1 MSWAEERA
9 RNTGCFDVQRFDAIP
24 SRATQAGARL
34 RGPEC
39 AWDARRRHAPCTQR
53 ISPSWGMDC
62 VYLRV
67 PREATYVEALH
78 LRTVQNPAMGE
89 VGMGRDYLVMSKPLL
104 PYHWT
109 PSGRKTSNPE
119 LDFPLKG
126 LLQVPS
132 ERYPRDSAYSLY
144 LSSLMAG
151 HGDPG
156 RFIEEHRKE
165 YKNRRGGVLLSWSQ
179 VEYYLVPPGMRR
191 TLYPVV
197 PAGWDGW
204 ECPIGMT
211 VPLPAVVTYRGSR
224 LIRGDPLHW
233 GIFYS
238 EWLANVMA
246 RFVDDAFH
254 RGLLWHLPA
263 RVVENL
269 PLLGLEFL
277 LEGSPYPIQVVE
289 QFLRLQADCDWDSW
303 TSRGYGTVGAVPIH
317 LVGRDYK
324 IQELGSLMDTTRPGT
339 RGRDEEV
346 EEVIAHGVIGR
357 GGGLL
362 GVSGNP
368 QRPPV
373 RPITGTLAS
382 PRGLSNLPR
391 ERNLEEDYEEPKRRI
406 DLPVEPEG
414 LSLEDPDY
422 VRYGDEL
429 WSRNTLASAGLTA
442 NVEDQNAGYTEEERR
457 RYHSQRVV
465 RIGDLEQ
472 YFVQAGCLDEARE
485 VIDSYEWTTEAVGVG
500 FLRLLESR
508 RYHRQQAERQRQRI
522 STLEEI
528 IAERIAHGRE
538 TAVRMNRMVGEMA
551 NLSGRCHEGPRP
563 RVVGEAVVPL
573 EQGQE
578 GLRKRPRNE
587 DLGAGEWGA
596 AFPRR

>member
-9 RNTGCFDVQRFDAIP
+9 KNTGCFDMQRFDAIP

-39 AWDARRRHAPCTQR
+39 AWDARRRHAPCSQR
-53 ISPSWGMDC
+53 IEPSWGMDC
-62 VYLRV
+62 VYLRI
-67 PREATYVEALH
+67 PREADYVEALH
-78 LRTVQNPAMGE
+78 RRTEHNPAMGE
-89 VGMGRDYLVMSKPLL
+89 TGMGRDFLLTSKPLL
-104 PYHWT
+104 PYYWT

-119 LDFPLKG
+119 LDFPSKG

-132 ERYPRDSAYSLY
+132 ERYPRDSAYALY

-238 EWLANVMA
+238 EWVANVMA

-254 RGLLWHLPA
+254 RGLLWRLPI

-269 PLLGLEFL
+269 PLLGLDFL
-277 LEGSPYPIQVVE
+277 LEGSPYPIPVVE
-289 QFLRLQADCDWDSW
+289 QFLKLQAGCDWDSW
-303 TSRGYGTVGAVPIH
+303 NNRGYGAVGAVPIH
-317 LVGRDYK
+317 LVGRDYR
-324 IQELGSLMDTTRPGT
+324 IQELGSIVDTILTGT
-339 RGRDEEV
+339 HGRDEEV
-346 EEVIAHGVIGR
+346 EEVIAHGVVGR
-357 GGGLL
+357 GRGLL
-362 GVSGNP
+362 GVSGNLE
-368 QRPPV
+368 RPPR
-373 RPITGTLAS
+373 RPSVGTPAS
-382 PRGLSNLPR
+382 PRGTSNLPR
-391 ERNLEEDYEEPKRRI
+391 ERNLGENYAEPVRRI
-406 DLPVEPEG
+406 DLSVEPEG
-414 LSLEDPDY
+414 LTLGDPEY
-422 VRYGDEL
+422 ARYGDEI

-442 NVEDQNAGYTEEERR
+442 NAEDQNAGYTEEERR
-457 RYHSQRVV
+457 RYNSQRVV

-472 YFVQAGCLDEARE
+472 FLGQAGYLDESRE
-485 VIDSYEWTTEAVGVG
+485 VINSYEWTTEAVGEG

-508 RYHRQQAERQRQRI
+508 RSYRQKVEGQRQRI

-528 IAERIAHGRE
+528 LAERIAHSRE

-551 NLSGRCHEGPRP
+551 ALSGRCHEGPRP
-563 RVVGEAVVPL
+563 RGVEEAGEPL
-573 EQGQE
+573 EHNQE
-578 GLRKRPRNE
+578 ELRKRARNE
-587 DLGAGEWGA
+587 EMGEWGA